1 MEWGGG
7 VGWVR
12 VSGGLGIA
20 FETHEED
27 VQKEN
32 TLKHPAARPDR
43 RKKKSVKRRF
53 ERKKRVKNDMLV
65 PILLVFAVFPFASRV
80 PRITIL
86 NCVMRGRCT

>member
-27 VQKEN
+27 VKNKEN
-32 TLKHPAARPDR
+32 TLKHPPARPDR
-43 RKKKSVKRRF
+43 RKKNKCQKT
-53 ERKKRVKNDMLV
+53 L
-65 PILLVFAVFPFASRV
+65 
-80 PRITIL
+80 
-86 NCVMRGRCT
+86 